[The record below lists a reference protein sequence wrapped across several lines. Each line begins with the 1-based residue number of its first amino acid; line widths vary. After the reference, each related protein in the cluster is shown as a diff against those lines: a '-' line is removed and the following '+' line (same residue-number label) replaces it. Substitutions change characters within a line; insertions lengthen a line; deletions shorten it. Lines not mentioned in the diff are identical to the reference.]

1 MKTFIQWILALAI
14 VPTLGSFSTTAV
26 AQSYGRS
33 LGLES
38 MDQHSVLVIN
48 TDGSCLFTS
57 AATQP
62 RTAVEQ
68 QVRMMERYQNR
79 QDEDSDEAVTQPPV
93 TATNEAKAFTDDELT
108 KRLTAQREENDDNP
122 DLKFSVAVAKDSVTT
137 TTTRSFA
144 SIADMLKESYMIW
157 SESGVQFENARFET
171 DTNGLLRLTLSPRSG
186 MERYLKQLRS
196 GWKLSG
202 AKTEL
207 ELVFPGR
214 VVSSGF
220 STMQTNSTWLTVDAT
235 NDASMDA
242 MAKLITAP
250 VVITAEPG
258 GLKVD
263 QPLESI
269 KLMRTRGPQ
278 DTDASLPPIH
288 DAGPG
293 YVAEAQSVTTITLH
307 VFPGGADYFE
317 QNPAATGAV
326 VAVKFFAPKGR
337 TLQSVSDARVIS
349 AVDDQ
354 GRSLVATADDE
365 EGDSSESETSGSQD
379 VSSLSIT
386 LRLQLPAADAQSID
400 KISAEAVATT
410 VGAWKEMTLAHFQA
424 DATNEIDLS
433 TVLPGARMII
443 TKVGGRNGQFQMQAT
458 LKGPAAVK
466 QLDVRAKNPDSREFN
481 SFSSVQR
488 SSTKNGVTTR
498 ALNIQGYGFNN
509 QQEPVT
515 NGIVVVIRCPQDLR
529 RERVKF
535 ELKSLDLM

>member
-1 MKTFIQWILALAI
+1 MGAVALAAAFWPSAASAQ
-14 VPTLGSFSTTAV
+14 VYNSFSVGGNQSHALLTIKADGSSSFTAV
-26 AQSYGRS
+26 QVENR
-33 LGLES
+33 
-38 MDQHSVLVIN
+38 
-48 TDGSCLFTS
+48 
-57 AATQP
+57 
-62 RTAVEQ
+62 AVAEQ
-68 QVRMMERYQNR
+68 QVRMMERFQNSS
-79 QDEDSDEAVTQPPV
+79 DSTDDEAVPQQPPI
-93 TATNEAKAFTDDELT
+93 TATNNLKPFSDEELAKKLTSRMDES
-108 KRLTAQREENDDNP
+108 EEEP
-122 DLKFSVAVAKDSVTT
+122 DQKASVVVAKDSVTIT
-137 TTTRSFA
+137 STRSFA
-144 SIADMLKESYMIW
+144 SLEDMLRNSYQIW
-157 SESGVQFENARFET
+157 DQGGAQFENARLET
-171 DTNGLLRLTLSPRSG
+171 DTNGLLRLTLTPQKSAQ
-186 MERYLKQLRS
+186 RYLKSYRS
-196 GWKLSG
+196 AMRLSG
-202 AKTEL
+202 AKSEL
-207 ELVFPGR
+207 KLVFPGK

-220 STMQTNSTWLTVDAT
+220 PEMQTNSTWIAFDAT

-242 MAKLITAP
+242 LAKLSAAP
-250 VVITAEPG
+250 VVVTAEPG